1 MNVLTDVGVPAPTV
15 LPRLLGD
22 AGLRAAGRA
31 RPVRRGLLTAMLDA
45 AGLRGRGGG
54 GFPVAVKVRA
64 VRKAT
69 GLRRPVV
76 VANGVESEPLSRKD
90 ALLSR
95 SFPHLVVD
103 GVALLAHEVGAARAY
118 LAVPEGAPVVVDV
131 TAALHQRP
139 PVVDVEVVE
148 VPQRYVASE
157 SSSLVSWING
167 GAAVPYVRPPW
178 EAERGVGGRPTLVQN
193 VETLA
198 QVALLA
204 SYGVDWYRAV
214 GDADEPGT
222 FLLTVDGAV
231 ATQGVYEVAAGTPLA
246 AVLERAGVALDADT
260 AVLTGGY
267 QGRWLR
273 GPAVRAASV
282 SRAGM
287 TAAGGA
293 LGAGVVYVL
302 PPGSC
307 PLAETARV
315 ATYLAEESAGQC
327 GPCLYGLAALAE
339 AMRVLAWWPDADER
353 AAYRI
358 RRWAEMVR
366 GRGACRHPDG
376 AGGLLVSAVEAF
388 ADHVDSHLR
397 LGPCPAAVRQLSAP
411 LLPLWRGEG
420 VPYELRGGR

>member
-1 MNVLTDVGVPAPTV
+1 MSLLTDVGTPAPTM

-22 AGLRAAGRA
+22 AGLRTAGRA
-31 RPVRRGLLTAMLDA
+31 RPVRRGALTRMLDA
-45 AGLRGRGGG
+45 AGLRGRGGA
-54 GFPVAVKVRA
+54 GFPVAAKVRA

-90 ALLSR
+90 ELLLR
-95 SFPHLVVD
+95 SFPHLVLD
-103 GVALLAHEVGAARAY
+103 GIALLAHEVGASRAY
-118 LAVPEGAPVVVDV
+118 LAVPAGSRVLADV
-131 TAALHQRP
+131 TDALRRRP
-139 PVVDVEVVE
+139 TGVEVEIVE
-148 VPQRYVASE
+148 MPHWYVASE
-157 SSSLVSWING
+157 SSAVLSWIDG
-167 GAAVPYVRPPW
+167 GAAVPTLRPPY

-198 QVALLA
+198 QVTLLA
-204 SYGVDWYRAV
+204 HYGVDWYRAV
-214 GDADEPGT
+214 GDPDEPGT

-231 ATQGVYEVAAGTPLA
+231 TTPGVYEVAAGTPLA
-246 AVLERAGVALDADT
+246 DVLGRAGAVLDADT

-273 GPAVRAASV
+273 GHAVRAASV

-287 TAAGGA
+287 AAAGGA

-302 PPGSC
+302 PAGAC

-327 GPCLYGLAALAE
+327 GPCVHGLAALAE
-339 AMRVLAWWPDADER
+339 AMRVLAWRPHADVQ
-353 AAYRI
+353 AAQRI

-376 AGGLLVSAVEAF
+376 AGGFLLSAVEAF
-388 ADHVDSHLR
+388 ADHVEGHLR
-397 LGPCPAAVRQLSAP
+397 HGPCPAARAD
-411 LLPLWRGEG
+411 
-420 VPYELRGGR
+420 GGRR